1 MLLSTP
7 FSVSNIRL
15 PPSPSS
21 PDKILISSE
30 TLSHHSSPARSGKL
44 KNRPQHVTIL
54 NETTTIR
61 DIIRPSSTFRTL
73 SVTPPDSPLT
83 TTSLSRFEAN
93 SSVGRATGGLKIS
106 SSQQQLLATTALST
120 TTPSS
125 IVSPESSSGQLAIM
139 YHATSSTTT
148 TTMAQQHHQHHHH
161 HHLHPILPVV
171 RQPSRSDT
179 TYTKASGCPVRQPE
193 IRA

>member
-1 MLLSTP
+1 MFLTP

-21 PDKILISSE
+21 PDKMLISPE

-61 DIIRPSSTFRTL
+61 PSGTFRTL
-73 SVTPPDSPLT
+73 SVTPPESPLT

-93 SSVGRATGGLKIS
+93 SSDGRATGGIKIS
-106 SSQQQLLATTALST
+106 SSQQQLLATAALSN

-125 IVSPESSSGQLAIM
+125 VISPELESSSGQLAIM
-139 YHATSSTTT
+139 YHATSSMSTAS
-148 TTMAQQHHQHHHH
+148 MAQQHHQHHHH

-171 RQPSRSDT
+171 RQPIRSDT
-179 TYTKASGCPVRQPE
+179 TLYTKTTSVRQPE